1 MGAPKNR
8 RDAISTAAMSATL
21 EMPTTVAEVFA
32 KLRSQ
37 QQWDVISRKGSQQE
51 QRHQQ

>member
-8 RDAISTAAMSATL
+8 RDATSTAGMSATS
-21 EMPTTVAEVFA
+21 EMPTVSEAFA

-51 QRHQQ
+51 QGH